1 MAKKRVM
8 VFDRGGEL
16 VVEPPVAELT
26 GGDVMRIVNNTD
38 DDLVWIVSDTTIFTG
53 GAPVLETIAARKLS
67 SPKTAVNTPN
77 FAATAAYQLISIK
90 SGRKGKGNSDP
101 VIIVEN

>member
-26 GGDVMRIVNNTD
+26 GGDAMRIVNNTD
-38 DDLVWIVSDTTIFTG
+38 DDLVWIVGDATIFNG
-53 GAPVLETIAARKLS
+53 GAVLETITARKLS
-67 SPKTAVNTPN
+67 SPKTAVNTAN